1 MLTLHLIFYIG
12 LIREKIIWELKLNN
26 KFERFKMMK
35 QNREKKNINAEENR
49 RIESKENRRIESKK
63 K

>member
-26 KFERFKMMK
+26 KFERIKNDEAK
-35 QNREKKNINAEENR
+35 QGKAKI
-49 RIESKENRRIESKK
+49 
-63 K
+63 

>member
-35 QNREKKNINAEENR
+35 QNREKQKYKCRRKPEN
-49 RIESKENRRIESKK
+49 
-63 K
+63 